1 MSTLLIIGGCILGYL
16 IIGLCWARSQA
27 VRLQGMLNVALA
39 KRVAH
44 VEDHPYRSDWLV
56 DEFCKPWYG
65 YELRRALGWW
75 AALWIAFAP
84 IHVWA
89 SLLRWVEKPVS
100 KRREQ
105 VGGLRARADEM
116 ATMAEGE
123 PDSVKREIMEAVV
136 RENRQLAE
144 ELAV

>member
-27 VRLQGMLNVALA
+27 VYIQQQVNREKLEHPDLLEPWFEGRLVAY
-39 KRVAH
+39 VAF
-44 VEDHPYRSDWLV
+44 WLIIVIFIFLGAIVSWVAAPV
-56 DEFCKPWYG
+56 D
-65 YELRRALGWW
+65 
-75 AALWIAFAP
+75 
-84 IHVWA
+84 
-89 SLLRWVEKPVS
+89 
-100 KRREQ
+100 KRRDK